1 MLKSTEARNTAHN
14 ITARAGQRRAVM
26 SEDWSVCLLDEIHVV
41 EQRRGNG
48 ADACGALRRHRAIQL
63 AEPLPDTNV
72 EGLVLAGHMR
82 AHTGVIRVEL
92 RGGGGC
98 VLPTSR
104 LRGVDH
110 IPA

>member
-26 SEDWSVCLLDEIHVV
+26 SEDWSVCLLDEIHIA

-63 AEPLPDTNV
+63 AELLPHTPV
-72 EGLVLAGHMR
+72 KRGVLAGDMR
-82 AHTGVIRVEL
+82 AHAGVVRVQL
-92 RGGGGC
+92 LGGGGC
-98 VLPTSR
+98 VRPTSR
-104 LRGVDH
+104 LRGVD
-110 IPA
+110 